1 MRGGTH
7 AGCKAIKGSTSL
19 VDCMLVFAV
28 LEICEKQGFVLHCRG
43 LSGGG
48 EKWSKYEGSEERR
61 GLGEGALAG
70 VS

>member
-43 LSGGG
+43 LSGGWRKMV
-48 EKWSKYEGSEERR
+48 EIR
-61 GLGEGALAG
+61 GQ
-70 VS
+70 